1 MEKFNTKFK
10 RKNPNKNRPYNTRK
24 YYHYKKFTYD
34 NYSSYKKKKSI
45 SYINYNYFNEEEEI
59 PYEKEGKTSYKAPS
73 TKESSVDK
81 SINSNSN
88 SGRHSYVKDKENIN
102 NRTIDNTNSS
112 FILIENK
119 KEEKGE
125 KKLNIKNS
133 NINSNSNSNSINS
146 NDIIE
151 KSKKDEVIKINL
163 SDNEINSAFYKPK
176 NFKESMI
183 KKNDIHNYYYEG
195 ENTVILEII
204 VKLNN
209 NKNLLFKLRRFD
221 DMFEVIKESCK
232 VNDISESLIP
242 FFAYK
247 IIKAMN
253 SIYGI
258 VNLKLTEDEINYLK
272 KLKKKIYHNY
282 NYNYNYN

>member
-1 MEKFNTKFK
+1 MEKFSTKFK

-102 NRTIDNTNSS
+102 NKTIDNSS

-119 KEEKGE
+119 KEEKDE
-125 KKLNIKNS
+125 KKINLK
-133 NINSNSNSNSINS
+133 NSNSNSNNNSINS
-146 NDIIE
+146 SDI
-151 KSKKDEVIKINL
+151 KKDDIIKINL

-176 NFKESMI
+176 NFKENMI
-183 KKNDIHNYYYEG
+183 KKNDSHNYYYEG

-204 VKLNN
+204 VKMNN

-232 VNDISESLIP
+232 ANDISESLIP

-258 VNLKLTEDEINYLK
+258 VNLKLTEEEINYLK

-282 NYNYNYN
+282 NYNYNYNYN

>member
-88 SGRHSYVKDKENIN
+88 SARHSYVKDKESIN
-102 NRTIDNTNSS
+102 NKTIDNSS

-119 KEEKGE
+119 KEEKDE
-125 KKLNIKNS
+125 KKLNLKNS
-133 NINSNSNSNSINS
+133 SNNSNNNSINS
-146 NDIIE
+146 NDI
-151 KSKKDEVIKINL
+151 KKDDIIKINL

-176 NFKESMI
+176 NFKENMI
-183 KKNDIHNYYYEG
+183 KKNDSHNYYYEG

-204 VKLNN
+204 VKMNN

-232 VNDISESLIP
+232 ANDISESLIP

-258 VNLKLTEDEINYLK
+258 VNLKLTEEEINYLK

-282 NYNYNYN
+282 NYNYNYNYN

>member
-1 MEKFNTKFK
+1 MEKFSTKFK

-102 NRTIDNTNSS
+102 NKTIDNSS

-119 KEEKGE
+119 KEEKDE
-125 KKLNIKNS
+125 KKINLK
-133 NINSNSNSNSINS
+133 NSNSNSNNNSINS
-146 NDIIE
+146 SDI
-151 KSKKDEVIKINL
+151 KKDDIIKINL

-176 NFKESMI
+176 NFKENMI
-183 KKNDIHNYYYEG
+183 KKNDSHNYYYEG

-204 VKLNN
+204 VKMNN

-232 VNDISESLIP
+232 ANDISESLIP

-258 VNLKLTEDEINYLK
+258 VNLKLTGEEINYLK
-272 KLKKKIYHNY
+272 KLKKKNLS
-282 NYNYNYN
+282 